1 MGIIVEGGHLNAD
14 SSVSPCLVTFLV
26 SEEIIF
32 YCAASLGF
40 GGGGGVCVSRLPW
53 QKKGVNIAFS
63 KGKPGIGLSPPPP
76 NFQSRI

>member
-40 GGGGGVCVSRLPW
+40 GGGGCVCVSVALAEKR
-53 QKKGVNIAFS
+53 G
-63 KGKPGIGLSPPPP
+63 
-76 NFQSRI
+76 

>member
-40 GGGGGVCVSRLPW
+40 GGLGVCVSVALAEKR
-53 QKKGVNIAFS
+53 G
-63 KGKPGIGLSPPPP
+63 
-76 NFQSRI
+76 